1 MSEPAAAAAA
11 APVVPVTAAQ
21 KTSFE
26 DDVISST
33 AMMMPLAA
41 FLYAH
46 KRGLTVKTLTLVY
59 NTVGVWGFPF
69 LPLLT
74 ISFEKCI
81 YDSVRS
87 LQGYDPKVI
96 RDSRKGEGWPSGGAA
111 ALPNMS
117 LFPVRKIPGHAQQK
131 DAATAAAATT
141 TATSSSDANTTAMP
155 GAAGCEAG
163 GVGGAGGAGGA
174 GAGCNSAACPKNESN
189 GSMTISGKFPGGS
202 CTC

>member
-1 MSEPAAAAAA
+1 M
-11 APVVPVTAAQ
+11 
-21 KTSFE
+21 
-26 DDVISST
+26 
-33 AMMMPLAA
+33 
-41 FLYAH
+41 
-46 KRGLTVKTLTLVY
+46 
-59 NTVGVWGFPF
+59 
-69 LPLLT
+69 
-74 ISFEKCI
+74 
-81 YDSVRS
+81 
-87 LQGYDPKVI
+87 
-96 RDSRKGEGWPSGGAA
+96 
-111 ALPNMS
+111 PNMS